1 MASRAAAT
9 ALDQRIGTQ
18 KPAGRKPMGTH
29 AFDDRNIAW
38 RKLEG
43 FDQISYYIYEI
54 DEKNGNVDLLV
65 KFVPHQQIMLHH
77 HKASYRTLVIQG
89 ELRIFRPNG
98 ELKEVRPV
106 GSYVISAADGEPH
119 TECAGDEEA
128 IVLFSNRNVKE
139 RIYEFLDADGNI
151 AAVLG
156 MTELKALFE
165 AQKAEE
171 MAL

>member
-1 MASRAAAT
+1 MSSR
-9 ALDQRIGTQ
+9 
-18 KPAGRKPMGTH
+18 M
-29 AFDDRNIAW
+29 FDDRNITW

-54 DEKNGNVDLLV
+54 DEKNGNVDVLT
-65 KFVPHQQIMLHH
+65 KFAANQPIMLHQ
-77 HKASYRTLVIQG
+77 HKASYRTFVVQG
-89 ELRIFRPNG
+89 ELRIFRPDG

-106 GSYVISAADGEPH
+106 GSYVISEANGEPH
-119 TECAGDEEA
+119 SEGAGDEDA

-139 RIYEFLDADGNI
+139 GIYEFLDDDGNI

-156 MTELKALFE
+156 MTELKALFD

-171 MAL
+171 KAL

>member
-1 MASRAAAT
+1 
-9 ALDQRIGTQ
+9 
-18 KPAGRKPMGTH
+18 MGTH
-29 AFDDRNIAW
+29 LFDDRHITW

-54 DEKNGNVDLLV
+54 DEKNGNVDVLT
-65 KFVPHQQIMLHH
+65 KFAPNQPIMLHQ
-77 HKASYRTLVIQG
+77 HKASYRTFVVQG

-119 TECAGDEEA
+119 TESAGDEEA

-139 RIYEFLDADGNI
+139 GIYEFLDDDGNI

-171 MAL
+171 KAL